1 MVVAVDV
8 EVLELVPVLV
18 VAVLV
23 LVVVVVVN
31 VKPAHGA
38 NPPAVLHVA
47 VTGSAYPAQILFASF
62 KHGPEPK
69 LHCSGGQLMISRV
82 CDVDVTVVDVDDV
95 EVVLVLLVLVAVI
108 VVAVAVVVM
117 SAHL

>member
-1 MVVAVDV
+1 
-8 EVLELVPVLV
+8 
-18 VAVLV
+18 VLV

-69 LHCSGGQLMISRV
+69 LHCSGGQSV
-82 CDVDVTVVDVDDV
+82 GPGVVVVNEVVVTVVDVDDV
-95 EVVLVLLVLVAVI
+95 EVVLVAVI
-108 VVAVAVVVM
+108 VVAVVVVVM
-117 SAHL
+117 SAHLS